1 MNTLHA
7 KIATLVVASVLIVIG
22 LAVWLFCVMIP
33 MAPPSFERLVEIDS
47 YHLNVILRS
56 GSGSSYQDVA
66 ETPFTGATGRF
77 GVKPEPASGEVSE
90 GMTRYLRMA
99 LQHRNITAP
108 VIVTRTAD
116 SYWPVASVP
125 LPEGGWLVIPM
136 SLPPPPGELLPF
148 LIGGIVLVVVGT
160 AVVAVAVTRRL
171 MRPFALIE
179 KSLSDINPNGE
190 LPVLAESGPADIR
203 ATARAINLLS
213 SRLKTAME
221 SRMRLVAAAGHDF
234 RTPMT
239 RMRLRAEFLD
249 DADRAKWLADI
260 NELDRIADSAIRLVQ
275 EEIEDDEGEVV
286 RLDRLVRDV
295 ISELQELQF
304 NVRAIETEPA
314 QVMGKPLALKRA
326 IRNLLINAAT
336 HGGGASVIVHR
347 KSSSV
352 LIDIIDSGPGIP
364 EQLLARAFEP
374 FFRVDAARSPTAG
387 VGLGL
392 AIAKEIIHRN
402 QGTLI
407 LANRVKGGLIQTVEM
422 PTTPDC
428 GEPSSRRQDSASGLP
443 IEAPSA

>member
-1 MNTLHA
+1 MNTLRA
-7 KIATLVVASVLIVIG
+7 KIATLVVAAVLFVIG
-22 LAVWLFCVMIP
+22 LAVWLFWVTVP

-47 YHLNVILRS
+47 YHLNIILKS
-56 GSGSSYQDVA
+56 GSGSAYREVA
-66 ETPFTGATGRF
+66 ETPFTGTTGSF
-77 GVKPEPASGEVSE
+77 GIKPEPASGAVSE
-90 GMTRYLRMA
+90 GMTRYLRAA
-99 LQHRNITAP
+99 LQQRNITAP

-116 SYWPVASVP
+116 NYWPVASVR
-125 LPEGGWLVIPM
+125 LPDGGWLVIPI
-136 SLPPPPGELLPF
+136 SLPPPPGEVLPF
-148 LIGGIVLVVVGT
+148 LIGGIVLVVAGT
-160 AVVAVAVTRRL
+160 AVVAIAVTRRL
-171 MRPFALIE
+171 MCPFALIE
-179 KSLSDINPNGE
+179 KSLADINPNGD
-190 LPVLAESGPADIR
+190 LPVLTESGPADIR

-213 SRLKTAME
+213 SRLKCAME

-249 DADRAKWLADI
+249 DADREKWLADI

-304 NVRAIETEPA
+304 DVRAIETEPA
-314 QVMGKPLALKRA
+314 QVMGNPFALKRG

-336 HGGGASVIVHR
+336 HGGGASVIIR
-347 KSSSV
+347 RQSSSV
-352 LIDIIDSGPGIP
+352 LVDIIDSGPGIP
-364 EQLLARAFEP
+364 EQLLVRAFEP
-374 FFRVDAARSPTAG
+374 FFRVDTARSATAG

-407 LANRVKGGLIQTVEM
+407 LANRVNGGLIQTIEM
-422 PTTPDC
+422 PTTPTC
-428 GEPSSRRQDSASGLP
+428 GELPSLTHASAPGLP
-443 IEAPSA
+443 IEATSG